1 MASQKLRVFRGK
13 VIYRALLVIG
23 ATVRLL
29 PLRVARII
37 GRILGHAAW
46 HIVGGERRKA
56 LRNIAMAFPSWS
68 KKQCSRTIHAM
79 FLHLGES
86 LAEILWMPRLDLPK
100 RDAVNIVTGM
110 DAVLK
115 VIDAGEGVITFTAHC
130 GNWEWLCYSM
140 GMYGRPVSVLQRER
154 DEAEMNRFI
163 TNLRASS
170 GVGTID
176 RGSPSSAREM
186 INVIRKGGMLAFV
199 LDQNIRTESVKVP
212 FFGIPAP
219 TPIGPTRFAI
229 RSEAWVTIALAERR
243 ADGKQILTFT
253 EPFQC
258 TRDDDPIALAAR
270 ITGAIEEHIR
280 RVPEQWVWFHDRWRE
295 RPQWDVTPEG
305 VSRHRSEP
313 SA

>member
-1 MASQKLRVFRGK
+1 MASPKLRAFRGK
-13 VIYRALLVIG
+13 VIYRTLLVIG
-23 ATVRLL
+23 AIVRML
-29 PLRVARII
+29 PLNGARFV
-37 GRILGHAAW
+37 GRTLGRAAYYA
-46 HIVGGERRKA
+46 VVRERRKA
-56 LRNIAMAFPSWS
+56 LRNIALAFPSWS
-68 KKQCSRTIHAM
+68 KTQYRKTIRAM
-79 FLHLGES
+79 FRHHGAS
-86 LAEILWMPRLDLPK
+86 LAEILWMPRLDLAT
-100 RDAVNIVTGM
+100 RDSINIVTGM

-115 VIDAGEGVITFTAHC
+115 VIDDGDGVITFTAHC

-154 DEAEMNRFI
+154 DEKEINRFI
-163 TNLRASS
+163 TGLRAKS
-170 GVGTID
+170 GVRTID
-176 RGSPSSAREM
+176 RGSTASAREM

-253 EPFQC
+253 EPFRC
-258 TRDDDPIALAAR
+258 TRDDDPVALTAR
-270 ITGAIEEHIR
+270 ITAAIEEQVR

-295 RPQWDVTPEG
+295 RPQWEVT
-305 VSRHRSEP
+305 
-313 SA
+313 A

>member
-1 MASQKLRVFRGK
+1 MSSPKRRAFRGR
-13 VIYRALLVIG
+13 VLYRALLLIG
-23 ATVRLL
+23 AVVRVL
-29 PLRVARII
+29 PLDAARFI
-37 GRILGHAAW
+37 GRILGRIAYYA
-46 HIVGGERRKA
+46 VGRERRKA

-68 KKQCSRTIHAM
+68 EAQCRKTIHAM
-79 FLHLGES
+79 FLHHGNS
-86 LAEILWMPRLDLPK
+86 LAEILWMPKMDLAK
-100 RDAVNIVTGM
+100 RDALNIVTGM

-115 VIDAGEGVITFTAHC
+115 VIDDGEGVITFTAHC

-154 DEAEMNRFI
+154 DEKQMNQFI
-163 TNLRASS
+163 TDLRAKS
-170 GVGTID
+170 GVRTID

-199 LDQNIRTESVKVP
+199 MDQNIRTESVKVP

-253 EPFQC
+253 EPFRC
-258 TRDDDPIALAAR
+258 TRDDDPVALTAR

-295 RPQWDVTPEG
+295 RPQWDVTPP
-305 VSRHRSEP
+305 V
-313 SA
+313 

>member
-1 MASQKLRVFRGK
+1 MASPKLRAFRGRF
-13 VIYRALLVIG
+13 IYRTLLLIG

-29 PLRVARII
+29 PLGGARFLGRTL
-37 GRILGHAAW
+37 GRIAYHL
-46 HIVGGERRKA
+46 VRRERRKA
-56 LRNIAMAFPSWS
+56 MRNIAMAFPSWS
-68 KKQCSRTIHAM
+68 EAQCRKTIHAM
-79 FLHLGES
+79 FLHHGNS
-86 LAEILWMPRLDLPK
+86 LAEILWMPKLDLVK
-100 RDAVNIVTGM
+100 RDSINIVTGM

-115 VIDAGEGVITFTAHC
+115 VIDDGDGVITFTAHC

-140 GMYGRPVSVLQRER
+140 GMYGRQVSVLQRER
-154 DEAEMNRFI
+154 DEEEMNHFI
-163 TNLRASS
+163 TDLRAKS
-170 GVGTID
+170 GVRSID

-229 RSEAWVTIALAERR
+229 RSEAYVTIALAERR

-253 EPFQC
+253 EPFRC
-258 TRDDDPIALAAR
+258 TRDDDPVALTAR
-270 ITGAIEEHIR
+270 ITAVIEEQIR

-295 RPQWDVTPEG
+295 RPRWDVTP
-305 VSRHRSEP
+305 
-313 SA
+313 A